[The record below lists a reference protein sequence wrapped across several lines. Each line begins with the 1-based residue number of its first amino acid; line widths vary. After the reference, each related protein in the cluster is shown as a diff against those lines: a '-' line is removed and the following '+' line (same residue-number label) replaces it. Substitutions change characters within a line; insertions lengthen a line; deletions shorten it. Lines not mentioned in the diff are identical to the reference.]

1 MRKCESL
8 GQGKS
13 RPVRIPLEATSLVD
27 AQKELEKK
35 RTENRKG
42 EMYLPG
48 NRPKLREVGRRL
60 PKVRAVSWEKVRNT
74 RERDSST

>member
-1 MRKCESL
+1 MRKCESWAN
-8 GQGKS
+8 GKS

-35 RTENRKG
+35 RTENREG
-42 EMYLPG
+42 EMHLPG
-48 NRPKLREVGRRL
+48 NRPNFE
-60 PKVRAVSWEKVRNT
+60 SWPPTTKSPRSFSEKVRNT